1 MGEPTGDLARGERIV
16 DASARERSI
25 LVSWDDGH
33 VSELHWL
40 WLRDNC
46 PCESCRHPQTL
57 ERTFYLSTVPADLSA
72 AEVGLSAS
80 GGLEITWPG
89 DDHRSRYD
97 PLWLRTHDYS
107 SELPRV
113 DDDRSVLWDAAL
125 EVPSVTYDEVMAADA
140 GLLTWLGMLRD
151 FGIALMH
158 GVPTQRQQVLEVAR
172 RIAYPRPTNF
182 GLHFDVV
189 AAVSPNNKAYT
200 AMGWHRPGRRR
211 LRRRRRRCAG
221 PACRH
226 GPAGCA

>member
-89 DDHRSRYD
+89 DMTIAAATIPSGYGPMTTRASCRV
-97 PLWLRTHDYS
+97 WMRT
-107 SELPRV
+107 
-113 DDDRSVLWDAAL
+113 DRFSGTL
-125 EVPSVTYDEVMAADA
+125 
-140 GLLTWLGMLRD
+140 
-151 FGIALMH
+151 
-158 GVPTQRQQVLEVAR
+158 
-172 RIAYPRPTNF
+172 
-182 GLHFDVV
+182 
-189 AAVSPNNKAYT
+189 
-200 AMGWHRPGRRR
+200 R
-211 LRRRRRRCAG
+211 LRSQA
-221 PACRH
+221 
-226 GPAGCA
+226 